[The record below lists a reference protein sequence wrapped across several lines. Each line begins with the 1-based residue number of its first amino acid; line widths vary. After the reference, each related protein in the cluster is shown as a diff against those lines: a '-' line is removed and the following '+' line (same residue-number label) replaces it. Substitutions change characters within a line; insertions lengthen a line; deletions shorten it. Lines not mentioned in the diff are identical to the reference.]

1 MTPVPRQDAAA
12 PPGWFL
18 RLLAGVDSGAGAA
31 LAAVAWFA
39 VHSRL
44 TGEPWW
50 AKYNLA
56 AATFYGVDVFTM
68 GRGRATAAGAAL
80 LFAAYT
86 LLGVAFA
93 FLAAGRGPVRS
104 FLRACL
110 WMACWHVAAGRYV
123 WPWLDPSAPHYFP
136 WHATVPAHLAGAI
149 LLARFP
155 ARLHRL
161 RLLWEP
167 SESGQ
172 AHAARSEAGGGDGPP
187 DGSPAD
193 GEPPAADPGDC

>member
-50 AKYNLA
+50 AKYNVA
-56 AATFYGVDVFTM
+56 AATFYGVNVFTM

-155 ARLHRL
+155 ARLRRL
-161 RLLWEP
+161 VLLWEP
-167 SESGQ
+167 SASAQ
-172 AHAARSEAGGGDGPP
+172 PPAGGGDPSSNA
-187 DGSPAD
+187 SP
-193 GEPPAADPGDC
+193 EVPHPAAPEPRDC

>member
-1 MTPVPRQDAAA
+1 MTPVPREDAPA

-18 RLLAGVDSGAGAA
+18 RLLAGIDSGAGAA

-44 TGEPWW
+44 AGEPWW

-56 AATFYGVDVFTM
+56 AATFYGVNVFTM

-93 FLAAGRGPVRS
+93 FLAAGRSPARS

-110 WMACWHVAAGRYV
+110 WMACWHIAANRYV

-136 WHATVPAHLAGAI
+136 WHATVPAHLAAAI

-167 SESGQ
+167 RLGGD
-172 AHAARSEAGGGDGPP
+172 APAARGDAPPGAPPAPGQPPP
-187 DGSPAD
+187 DPD
-193 GEPPAADPGDC
+193 NC